1 MDRANK
7 LCEPTRFPSRMI
19 CPRAKRVSRE
29 KGIWACLRF
38 ILRALV
44 PSLLVIALAA
54 CLPASAQ
61 QVPPTFFGLNDLY
74 AGQNASLASPWPAV
88 PFGALRLW
96 DSGTDWK
103 LIETARGVYN
113 WSTLDNWIYLAQ
125 SQSVPV
131 EFTFGRTP
139 SWAASKE
146 TLPPA
151 NMQDWDNFVQAVVTR
166 YKGRIESYETW
177 NEVNSTSF
185 YTGTMAQL
193 VTMQQHAYAIIKSID
208 PAAIVLSPS
217 FAGGGMNYM
226 KQFLAAGGAPYFD
239 VLAIH
244 PYPWPQKNP
253 TPEASI
259 AGWISTYRSYLTQY
273 GAGGRPIWDTEY
285 SWGLNSDLPNADNQA
300 AFLARSYLLQ
310 WSSQV
315 SRLYWYAYDNSSW
328 GTLRLANSGNPGKLT
343 KAAQAYQAVY
353 SWIVG
358 ATLAAP
364 CSEASGGTW
373 SCAFSRP
380 GGYQALVVWNPT
392 RSVSFGAP
400 REFESYR
407 TLYGLQGAISGPLAI
422 GPEPLL
428 LETANPTVASTTSH

>member
-1 MDRANK
+1 
-7 LCEPTRFPSRMI
+7 LPH
-19 CPRAKRVSRE
+19 V
-29 KGIWACLRF
+29 
-38 ILRALV
+38 LRALAFG
-44 PSLLVIALAA
+44 LLALPLAA
-54 CLPASAQ
+54 GLPASAQ

-74 AGQNASLASPWPAV
+74 AGQRASLASPWPAV

-103 LIETARGVYN
+103 LIETSRGVYD
-113 WSTLDNWIYLAQ
+113 WSTLDNWIDLAQ

-131 EFTFGRTP
+131 EFAFGRTP

-151 NMQDWDNFVQAVVTR
+151 NIEDWDNFVQAVVTR

-185 YTGTMAQL
+185 YTGAMAQL
-193 VTMQQHAYAIIKSID
+193 VTMQQHAYTIIKASD

-217 FAGGGMNYM
+217 FAGGGMDYM

-244 PYPWPQKNP
+244 PYPWPQKHP

-259 AGWISTYRSYLTQY
+259 AGWIKTYRSYLTQY

-285 SWGLNSDLPNADNQA
+285 SWGLNSDLPNAGDQA

-315 SRLYWYAYDNSSW
+315 SRLYWYAYDNNSW
-328 GTLRLANSGNPGKLT
+328 GTLWLANSGNPGKLT
-343 KAAQAYQAVY
+343 KAAYAYQAVY

-358 ATLAAP
+358 ATLTGP
-364 CSEASGGTW
+364 CSEASNGTW
-373 SCAFSRP
+373 NCAFTRP
-380 GGYQALVVWNPT
+380 GGYQALAVWNPT
-392 RSVSFGAP
+392 RSVQFGAP
-400 REFESYR
+400 RQLQNYR
-407 TLYGLQGAISGPLAI
+407 TLDGQRGAFSGALTI
-422 GPEPLL
+422 GPTPLL
-428 LETANPTVASTTSH
+428 LESATPAVASAASR